1 MYLVEVTQYD
11 VINWYMQVPDASTEL
26 GAMGGT
32 FGFHL
37 VTSPLAVA
45 AIHGEVVTRAAA
57 GCRALCG
64 DSDS

>member
-37 VTSPLAVA
+37 VTSPLAVVA
-45 AIHGEVVTRAAA
+45 THREVGEA
-57 GCRALCG
+57 GFSWFQ
-64 DSDS
+64 DPFQWQ